1 MMPLGKIT
9 KQQRKQ
15 ERLHLGKLEDLVVKK
30 ATLAKYHSHFNRFF
44 VWAES
49 NELNLQSP
57 EDIDASAANFIE
69 SLWADGFGKAEGS
82 YLLAALQHMVPS
94 LKNQLPLSWRL
105 MKTWTKNELP
115 TRAVPLG
122 AQTVLAFAGLF
133 WAWNEHA
140 LAAGILIA
148 FDLFLRT
155 GELFCIR
162 RSDVEFF
169 TGGATVQLLGTKSSA
184 RQLHSERIL
193 IWDKVALR
201 ALRFLCHGKAPPDR
215 LVDSSAVRFRSLWH
229 RAVAFFLLQDFYILP
244 YSLRRGGATS
254 AFRAG
259 VTFDQLLV
267 RGRWSHQRTARIYLD
282 EALQQSASLMF
293 SASSKARLRW
303 GRSQL
308 PPGLCH

>member
-1 MMPLGKIT
+1 MPLGKVT

-15 ERLHLGKLEDLVVKK
+15 ERLHLGRLEDLVVKK
-30 ATLAKYHSHFNRFF
+30 ATLAKYHSHFNRFM
-44 VWAES
+44 VWAEE
-49 NELNLQSP
+49 NELSLCSA
-57 EDIDASAANFIE
+57 EDTDATAANFIE

-122 AQTVLAFAGLF
+122 AQSVLAFAGLF
-133 WAWNEHA
+133 WAWEEHA
-140 LAAGILIA
+140 LSAGILLA

-169 TGGATVQLLGTKSSA
+169 PGGATVQLLETKSSA
-184 RQLHSERIL
+184 RQIHSERML
-193 IWDKVALR
+193 IWDKTALL
-201 ALRFLCHGKAPPDR
+201 ALRFLCRGKSPPDR
-215 LVDSSAVRFRSLWH
+215 LVDSSAIRFRSLWH
-229 RAVAFFLLQDFYILP
+229 RAVAFFLLEDFYILP

-259 VTFDQLLV
+259 VSFDQLLV
-267 RGRWSHQRTARIYLD
+267 RGRWTHQRTARIYLD
-282 EALQQSASLMF
+282 EALQQSASMTF

-303 GRSQL
+303 ARLQL
-308 PPGLCH
+308 PPGFGH